1 MEKPLGKLTL
11 SAGIARINVGP
22 DETPF
27 DVHLELLCDSS
38 PYFNNLYGDRTD
50 SAISEVPITLPD
62 VDPDVFAEAISWM
75 YRGKLSSDLSTRDRG
90 MAFCFELWVLAEKF
104 EIPALQ
110 NQAIGICKARID
122 NSAATSLPSTQTI
135 EYVYSNTKPGSPPR
149 RLLLDVWSRRGT
161 TPKFSDRK
169 TGLPRAFIE
178 DLCEALL
185 DWAREKNV
193 FVLPVHTRPEGQY
206 WVDGTGLWAPDPSP
220 SPAPVS
226 VSAPQAENSN
236 SPRLATPA
244 QMANRRMK
252 SPSPRLSESSRKASG
267 SLKVTGSSGATIT
280 AAEIDGMSGSDVR
293 GLDALR
299 NIYVELKARK

>member
-38 PYFNNLYGDRTD
+38 PYFNNLYKDRTD
-50 SAISEVPITLPD
+50 STISEVPITLPD

-75 YRGKLSSDLSTRDRG
+75 YRGKLSADLSTRDRG
-90 MAFCFELWVLAEKF
+90 MAFCFELWVLAAKF

-110 NQAIGICKARID
+110 NQAIGICKVRID
-122 NSAATSLPSTQTI
+122 NSTATSLPSTQTV

-149 RLLLDVWSRRGT
+149 RLLVDVWSRRGT

-169 TGLPRAFIE
+169 TGLPRAFLE
-178 DLCEALL
+178 DMCEALL
-185 DWAREKNV
+185 DWACEKNL
-193 FVLPVHTRPEGQY
+193 FVLPVHTRPEGEY
-206 WVDGTGLWAPDPSP
+206 WVDGTGAWAPDPSP
-220 SPAPVS
+220 WLTAAPAPAP
-226 VSAPQAENSN
+226 APQAEDSN

-267 SLKVTGSSGATIT
+267 SPEVTGSSGATVT
-280 AAEIDGMSGSDVR
+280 AVGMHGTSGSDVV
-293 GLDALR
+293 DAIR
-299 NIYVELKARK
+299 NFHVGLKARK